1 MKQRYSTEI
10 RKSPNNTEYVKVF
23 FLDNH
28 DISEYEI
35 LLDTCIDV
43 RKVNV
48 TKSESNA
55 HKGDTLTVYPKPM
68 IDGKT
73 LEKSVKALLDEYFS
87 GVHEEVIAADS
98 KVHFKAIE
106 SKFASIRHRKGFN
119 RFMYCMVYK

>member
-1 MKQRYSTEI
+1 MKQRFSTEI
-10 RKSPNNTEYVKVF
+10 RKAPDEKEYIKVF

-28 DISEYEI
+28 DIGEYKTLIE
-35 LLDTCIDV
+35 TCIEV
-43 RKVNV
+43 KKVKI
-48 TKSESNA
+48 TPSMSNA

-87 GVHEEVIAADS
+87 GVHEEAIVVDS

-106 SKFASIRHRKGFN
+106 SKYCRH
-119 RFMYCMVYK
+119 